1 MLYFLYR
8 KSAENRKI
16 SIAIFL
22 KIRYILYRKYIDFRK
37 TAMRLTEEQI
47 VQFLKNTNGKYAPL
61 MINCFQEQVSFQ
73 DGFKVDAIMDCSIQG
88 GPSFTAIVEIKTV
101 ATPQN
106 ILMAARQLAAYFAD
120 NKKLDKV
127 PLLVAPYI
135 GIRQAKILADN
146 GISWLDLS
154 GNMTIRVS
162 NRIYIE
168 RTGKPNRYPDTAPIK
183 KIFQGT
189 SSLVSRALLLKPA
202 GFSTLYEI
210 VDFINNRNAK
220 VTLSTVSKVL
230 KKLEEELLVDRS
242 KSLIS
247 VADPEKLLERLAEGY
262 RNLTERKRR
271 NTYRFVIEGI
281 EQMSD
286 GMTALCKD
294 YLACGFYAAQIKGLA
309 VTDQKTLF
317 VKDIEQF
324 RRKAERK
331 LVSITADEEFG
342 NSIITETS
350 DPGVWFNPDWR
361 VIDSVVD
368 DIELYLEMM
377 VDTPRGPKIAE
388 QLKQRILQ
396 KGDVNG
402 QKAD

>member
-1 MLYFLYR
+1 
-8 KSAENRKI
+8 
-16 SIAIFL
+16 
-22 KIRYILYRKYIDFRK
+22 
-37 TAMRLTEEQI
+37 MRLTEEQI
-47 VQFLKNTNGKYAPL
+47 LQSLKSTDGKYAPL
-61 MINCFQEQVSFQ
+61 MINSLQEQISLQ
-73 DGFKVDAIMDCSIQG
+73 DGSQIDAIMDCSIQN
-88 GPSFTAIVEIKTV
+88 GPSFKAVVEIKTV

-106 ILMAARQLAAYFAD
+106 ILMAAQLLKRYVAD
-120 NKKLDKV
+120 DEQEDKI
-127 PLLVAPYI
+127 PLLIAPYI
-135 GIRQAKILADN
+135 GNKQAKILTDN

-154 GNMTIRVS
+154 GNMLIRVS

-168 RTGKPNRYPDTAPIK
+168 RTGKPNRFPDTAPIK

-189 SSLVSRALLLKPA
+189 SSLVSRALLLKPK

-230 KKLEEELLVDRS
+230 KSLEEELLVDRS

-262 RNLTERKRR
+262 KNSMEQKKR

-281 EQMSD
+281 ERLSYSNPNAIR
-286 GMTALCKD
+286 TASED

-309 VTDQKTLF
+309 VTDKITIF

-324 RRKAERK
+324 RRKAAEE

-350 DPGVWFNPDWR
+350 DPGVWFNPDWQAWNAI
-361 VIDSVVD
+361 VNDV
-368 DIELYLEMM
+368 ELYLEMM

-396 KGDVNG
+396 KDNYGE
-402 QKAD
+402 

>member
-1 MLYFLYR
+1 
-8 KSAENRKI
+8 
-16 SIAIFL
+16 
-22 KIRYILYRKYIDFRK
+22 
-37 TAMRLTEEQI
+37 MRLTTEQI
-47 VQFLKNTNGKYAPL
+47 VQSLKSTDGNYAPL
-61 MINCFQEQVSFQ
+61 MINSLQEQVSLLGGSQ
-73 DGFKVDAIMDCSIQG
+73 VDAIMDCSIQN
-88 GPSFTAIVEIKTV
+88 GPSFKAVVEIVPV

-106 ILMAARQLAAYFAD
+106 ILMAAQLLKTYVSKDEQAD
-120 NKKLDKV
+120 KI

-135 GIRQAKILADN
+135 GTKQAKILADN

-154 GNMTIRVS
+154 GNMSIRVS

-168 RTGKPNRYPDTAPIK
+168 RTGKPNRFPDTAPIK

-189 SSLVSRALLLKPA
+189 SSLVSRALLLKPE

-230 KKLEEELLVDRS
+230 KSLEEELLVNRN

-247 VADPEKLLERLAEGY
+247 VANPEKLLERLAEGY
-262 RNLTERKRR
+262 RNSTERKRR

-281 EQMSD
+281 ERLSY
-286 GMTALCKD
+286 GSPNAISAACKE

-309 VTDQKTLF
+309 ATDQITIF
-317 VKDIEQF
+317 VKEIELF
-324 RRKAERK
+324 RRKAEEE
-331 LVSITADEEFG
+331 LVSITADAEFG
-342 NSIITETS
+342 NAIVTETS
-350 DPGVWFNPDWR
+350 DPGVWFNPDMR
-361 VIDSVVD
+361 TVEFVVD

-388 QLKQRILQ
+388 QLKRRILR
-396 KGDVNG
+396 KGDTDG
-402 QKAD
+402 